1 MRDCRAGKDGGS
13 RRHTLETVSDRLRV
27 ASAPLFGVALAV
39 SAALFF
45 LLQPMVAKMLLPA
58 LGGVP
63 AVWTTC
69 MLCFQGILL
78 AGYAFAYL
86 SSSYLAVEQQ
96 RAIHLVVLFLAA
108 AMLPIDVGQRDLQQ
122 IPRTESPVGWL
133 LRTLLTS
140 TGPPLLIVA
149 ATSPVLQNWYAQ
161 SGNTRADDPYFL
173 YAASNIGS
181 LVGLIGYPFLVEP
194 NLSLSQQSRLWTL
207 GYGLL
212 AFLTLGCA
220 AISARGTVA
229 RGRIPGPPGTDDLS
243 STERGIRLGDSVTIS
258 RRALWVARAF
268 VPSSLMLGVTTYLT
282 TDVAAVPV
290 LWMVPLS
297 LYLLTFVL
305 AFARRSVPATRI
317 VGRALS
323 LVTVPLLIA
332 IVTEATHPAWLLIP
346 LHLLMFVLAATSCH
360 FELARDR
367 PTRVHLTEY
376 YLWISL
382 GGVLGGVCNA
392 LVAPLIFR
400 GVTEYPLAIVLACL
414 LRRATIGKEETARER
429 WLDAGL
435 CVCLATLVIA
445 SGMAV
450 QGLELAQG
458 RVRTLLVYLAP
469 ALLCYRFVQRPSR
482 FAVGLV
488 GILLGSF
495 LVPGAQG
502 ELLRAQRNF
511 FGVLRVTLDS
521 DGGFHQLVHGSTIHG
536 RQSLD
541 PVDHT
546 EPMSY
551 YHRNGPLGQLFAA
564 FTASATAP
572 RVAVVGLGAGIM
584 AAYAA
589 PNQEWTFYEINP
601 SVAELASDPRLFTF
615 LRDCRAREK
624 PRIVLGD
631 ARLRLRE
638 APSSHYGLI
647 VLDAFNSDAIPVHLL
662 TREALAQ
669 YTQSLA
675 ERGLLAFH
683 VSSRLLDLR
692 PILADLARDAG
703 LAAYVRDD
711 VDAPLESMERGQDPS
726 RWVVMARSEADLSL
740 LRFDHRWERLSGE
753 GRSRVWTDD
762 FSDVM
767 AAMRLSVGRLIM

>member
-1 MRDCRAGKDGGS
+1 MRDCQAGKDGGS

-27 ASAPLFGVALAV
+27 ASAFLFGVALAV
-39 SAALFF
+39 SAVLFS

-69 MLCFQGILL
+69 MLFFQGILL

-96 RAIHLVVLFLAA
+96 RVIHLVALLLAA

-122 IPRTESPVGWL
+122 IPHNGSPVGWL
-133 LRTLLTS
+133 LRILLTS
-140 TGPPLLIVA
+140 TGPLLFIIA
-149 ATSPVLQNWYAQ
+149 ATSPALQNWYAQ
-161 SGNTRADDPYFL
+161 SGNARADDPYFL

-194 NLSLSQQSRLWTL
+194 NLPLSQQSRLWTR

-212 AFLTLGCA
+212 VILTLGCA
-220 AISARGTVA
+220 AISARGTVT
-229 RGRIPGPPGTDDLS
+229 RGRSPGPRTDDLS
-243 STERGIRLGDSVTIS
+243 STERGIRLGGSVTIS
-258 RRALWVARAF
+258 RRTLWVARAF
-268 VPSSLMLGVTTYLT
+268 VPSSLMLGVTAYLT
-282 TDVAAVPV
+282 ADVAAVPV

-305 AFARRSVPATRI
+305 AFARRSVPPTRI
-317 VGRALS
+317 IGRALS
-323 LVTVPLLIA
+323 LVTVPLLVA

-367 PTRVHLTEY
+367 PTSVHLTEY
-376 YLWISL
+376 YFWISL
-382 GGVLGGVCNA
+382 GGMLGGVFNA
-392 LVAPLIFR
+392 LVAPVIFPA
-400 GVTEYPLAIVLACL
+400 VTEYPLAMVLACL
-414 LRRATIGKEETARER
+414 LRPATVGKEETAGER

-435 CVCLATLVIA
+435 CICLAALVIA
-445 SGMAV
+445 SGMAA
-450 QGLELAQG
+450 QGLELAPG

-482 FAVGLV
+482 FAIGLV

-495 LVPGAQG
+495 FVLGAQG

-521 DGGFHQLVHGSTIHG
+521 EGGFHQLVHGNTIHG

-541 PVDHT
+541 PVDRT

-564 FTASATAP
+564 FAASATAP
-572 RVAVVGLGAGIM
+572 RVAVVGLGAGVM

-601 SVAELASDPRLFTF
+601 SVVELASDPRFFTF

-662 TREALAQ
+662 TREALDQ
-669 YTQSLA
+669 YLETLA
-675 ERGLLAFH
+675 ENGLLAFH

-692 PILADLARDAG
+692 PILADLARNVG

-711 VDAPLESMERGQDPS
+711 VDAPLESMERGQDAS
-726 RWVVMARSEADLSL
+726 RWVVMARAEDDLGK
-740 LRFDHRWERLSGE
+740 LRTDHRWERLSRE
-753 GRSRVWTDD
+753 GRTRVWTDD

-767 AAMRLSVGRLIM
+767 AAMRLSLGRLIM